1 MLDGNILMF
10 MYVGEEYKSE
20 QNLNKNGTYNMFK
33 RAKFRSSNL
42 VSKHILISKQG
53 WEIKFVLAH
62 LQQDP
67 YTTLRAG

>member
-53 WEIKFVLAH
+53 
-62 LQQDP
+62 
-67 YTTLRAG
+67 